1 MQTAFSLC
9 VCLTVFT
16 YDSMLMQPGCI
27 KWNGFHQIVE
37 TEDIDSLFVVD
48 NVFFWIGLTYT
59 WNIDGNSSVEMIRSL
74 RLFILYCKILTG
86 LCMTAFSALTLLVGR
101 QEGHPACKK
110 LSSGVLAWLYVWSE
124 VQNCLWPSW
133 CHCHSLSGTGKFGVV
148 VVIMLV
154 IFQFSSVDSCK
165 LLVWQLRSEWHVR
178 CDQPIFQHPRCYS
191 YSYAVLTLLNF
202 SLFVDGIKF
211 SLDAGVVSDGMFM
224 TLFRFYTRSLWL

>member
-1 MQTAFSLC
+1 
-9 VCLTVFT
+9 
-16 YDSMLMQPGCI
+16 
-27 KWNGFHQIVE
+27 
-37 TEDIDSLFVVD
+37 
-48 NVFFWIGLTYT
+48 
-59 WNIDGNSSVEMIRSL
+59 MIRSL
-74 RLFILYCKILTG
+74 RLFALYCKILTG

-133 CHCHSLSGTGKFGVV
+133 CHCHSLAGTGKFGVV
-148 VVIMLV
+148 VVITLV

-165 LLVWQLRSEWHVR
+165 LLVWQLHSEWHVR

-211 SLDAGVVSDGMFM
+211 LLDAGVVSDGMFM
-224 TLFRFYTRSLWL
+224 TLFRYYTRSLWLEDNHRHREHRDSVRVCDSWQSPWFCVTAVIIGGLSTNSAQYTRANLCLQCFDAVGWAAGRA